1 MFSFRMLLCALTL
14 TLLAVT
20 VESGEFLGTAASIID
35 TVDDTLDLLD
45 PESEESGVHDF
56 PVTRAEKVMR
66 PIRSLRFAYGPISH
80 SGVKVTLED
89 GSQWLIHKR
98 DTGTDSQ
105 MVVTSAENMS
115 SKWKSVETKEFNG
128 RKTVGDFVK
137 AGGDAYDVRR
147 ANCHHATDAM
157 MNL

>member
-20 VESGEFLGTAASIID
+20 VESGDYFYEDTPID
-35 TVDDTLDLLD
+35 TVVEYTYLDYAY
-45 PESEESGVHDF
+45 ES
-56 PVTRAEKVMR
+56 PVVRAEKVMR
-66 PIRSLRFAYGPISH
+66 PIRSLQSAYGPISH

-115 SKWKSVETKEFNG
+115 SKWKVSHISVLFVLQGSDMSTSSNKWCF
-128 RKTVGDFVK
+128 DF
-137 AGGDAYDVRR
+137 
-147 ANCHHATDAM
+147 
-157 MNL
+157 